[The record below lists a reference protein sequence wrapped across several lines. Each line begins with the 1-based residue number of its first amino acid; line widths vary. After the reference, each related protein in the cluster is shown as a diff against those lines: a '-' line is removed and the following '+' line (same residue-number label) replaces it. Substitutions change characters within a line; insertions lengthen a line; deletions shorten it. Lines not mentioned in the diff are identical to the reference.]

1 MEALII
7 IAVIIG
13 AIVAAI
19 RSLGSNTK
27 SSVKKQISY
36 TYQVKSKMMTERELV
51 FYEKLTNVAGSKYA
65 VVPQVHLSAFL
76 DHKIKGQSW
85 KGAFSVINGKSVDY
99 LLVDKNTQKPTIA
112 IELDDYS
119 HQSDARIERDR
130 RVEDIMKSSGMRLVR
145 FTDVNASEDQIYT
158 RLSNPQ

>member
-1 MEALII
+1 METLIVIVII
-7 IAVIIG
+7 IA
-13 AIVAAI
+13 AIAAAV
-19 RSLGSNTK
+19 RSLGGSTE
-27 SSVKKQISY
+27 SAVKKQNSY
-36 TYQVKSKMMTERELV
+36 KYQVKSKMMTERELI

-76 DHKIKGQSW
+76 DHKIKGQNW

-99 LLVDKNTQKPTIA
+99 LFVDKSTQRPAIA

-130 RVEDIMKSSGMRLVR
+130 KVENIMAASGMRLVR
-145 FTDVNASEDQIYT
+145 FSDVNTTEEQIFD
-158 RLSNPQ
+158 RLSQQ